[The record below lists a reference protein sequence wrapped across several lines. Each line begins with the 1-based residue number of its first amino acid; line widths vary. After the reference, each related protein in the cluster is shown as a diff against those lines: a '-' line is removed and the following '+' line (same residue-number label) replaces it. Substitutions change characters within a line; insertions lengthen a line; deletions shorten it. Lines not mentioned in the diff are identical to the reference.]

1 MGREGIRRFLPRRLR
16 IAAPRM
22 TPRKGRY
29 NSCMKVA
36 PIARLAVPTG
46 TAAAVVVM
54 REPTGDP
61 SLDARRFSALES
73 LDDARF
79 RATFEELIVSGVY
92 TVLSERVLVLRV
104 SDHGVKSFA
113 AVVALSGGGQGDV
126 GRAGLFVHGSGL
138 TAAGGEAL
146 QALLEAETKQ
156 RPVFHG
162 MTAEGVTYS
171 GFEAKEASAILAAAN
186 AALPSTAVATSVA
199 LLFAG
204 AAIEVPR
211 GLFVAVG
218 PAPF

>member
-1 MGREGIRRFLPRRLR
+1 MGREGIRRFLPKRLR
-16 IAAPRM
+16 IAAFPVRPRE
-22 TPRKGRY
+22 GRY
-29 NSCMKVA
+29 NSRMKAA

-61 SLDARRFSALES
+61 TLDARRFSTLES

-79 RATFEELIVSGVY
+79 RAAFEELIVSGVY
-92 TVLSERVLVLRV
+92 TVLSEKVLVLRV

-113 AVVALSGGGQGDV
+113 AVLAVEGSSPKAAD
-126 GRAGLFVHGSGL
+126 RAGLFVHSAEL
-138 TAAGGEAL
+138 AAEQGETL

-171 GFEAKEASAILAAAN
+171 GFEAKEASAILAAAS
-186 AALPSTAVATSVA
+186 AALPPAAGATSVA

-204 AAIEVPR
+204 AAIEVPK

>member
-1 MGREGIRRFLPRRLR
+1 MGREGIRRFSSMRLR
-16 IAAPRM
+16 IAAPRVN
-22 TPRKGRY
+22 PREGRY
-29 NSCMKVA
+29 NSRMKVA

-61 SLDARRFSALES
+61 SLETRRFCVLES

-79 RATFEELIVSGVY
+79 RAAFEELIVSGVY
-92 TVLSERVLVLRV
+92 AVLSEKVLVLRV

-113 AVVALSGGGQGDV
+113 AVIALGEGGHREA
-126 GRAGLFVHGSGL
+126 GRAGLFVHGAGL

-171 GFEAKEASAILAAAN
+171 GFEAKEASAILAAAS
-186 AALPSTAVATSVA
+186 AALPSSASAAAVA

-204 AAIEVPR
+204 TAIEVPK

>member
-1 MGREGIRRFLPRRLR
+1 MGLGEIRRFPPKRLR
-16 IAAPRM
+16 IAT
-22 TPRKGRY
+22 TPVNLREERY
-29 NSCMKVA
+29 NSCMMVA

-54 REPTGDP
+54 REPTGDA
-61 SLDARRFSALES
+61 SLEARRFRVLES

-79 RATFEELIVSGVY
+79 RAAFEELIVSGVY
-92 TVLSERVLVLRV
+92 TVLSEKVLVLRI

-113 AVVALSGGGQGDV
+113 AAIALGGSEGGDA
-126 GRAGLFVHGSGL
+126 GRAGLFAHSAEL
-138 TAAGGEAL
+138 AAADGATL

-171 GFEAKEASAILAAAN
+171 GFEAKEASAILAAAS
-186 AALPSTAVATSVA
+186 AALPSGARTAAVA

-204 AAIEVPR
+204 TAIEVPK
-211 GLFVAVG
+211 GLLVGVG

>member
-1 MGREGIRRFLPRRLR
+1 
-16 IAAPRM
+16 
-22 TPRKGRY
+22 
-29 NSCMKVA
+29 MKVA

-61 SLDARRFSALES
+61 ALESRRFSVLES

-79 RATFEELIVSGVY
+79 RAAFEELIVSGVY
-92 TVLSERVLVLRV
+92 AVLSEKVLVLRV

-113 AVVALSGGGQGDV
+113 AVLALGGGGDREA
-126 GRAGLFVHGSGL
+126 GRAGLFVHGAEL

-171 GFEAKEASAILAAAN
+171 GFEAKESSAILAAAS
-186 AALPSTAVATSVA
+186 AALPSSASAAAVA

-204 AAIEVPR
+204 TAIEVPK

>member
-1 MGREGIRRFLPRRLR
+1 MGLEGVRRFPPTRLR
-16 IAAPRM
+16 IASPHV

-61 SLDARRFSALES
+61 SLETRRFCVLES

-79 RATFEELIVSGVY
+79 RAAFEELIVSGVY
-92 TVLSERVLVLRV
+92 AVLSEKVLVLRV

-113 AVVALSGGGQGDV
+113 AAIALGESGGNG
-126 GRAGLFVHGSGL
+126 GRAGLFVHSAEL
-138 TAAGGEAL
+138 TAMGGEAL

-171 GFEAKEASAILAAAN
+171 GFEAKEASAILAASS
-186 AALPSTAVATSVA
+186 AALPSSASAAAVA

-204 AAIEVPR
+204 TAIEVPK